1 MYYLIGYALGFC
13 LYHYLCP
20 LNYSTKYFFAHVI
33 HNIAVMAY
41 TIPTIMDVLSNPLS
55 QDMYIFIPEK
65 FCSFLAALHVYHL
78 IFYKTG
84 FDELYHHVLSVYFHF
99 FPLNRMLLASLFFMT
114 GLPGGVTYLML
125 ILVKY
130 NYITKL
136 TEKRISK
143 DLNLWVRMPGIL
155 FFASLLI
162 VNMYQN
168 YVLNSMMSTWQDLIT
183 LFFMVWNPIH
193 FTETI
198 IESFVKNKQD

>member
-1 MYYLIGYALGFC
+1 MYYLIGYTLGFC

-41 TIPTIMDVLSNPLS
+41 TLPTIIDVLNNPIR
-55 QDMYIFIPEK
+55 QDSYVFIPEK

-84 FDELYHHVLSVYFHF
+84 IDELYHHVLSVYFHF

-114 GLPGGVTYLML
+114 GLPGGITYLML

-130 NYITKL
+130 EYIQKM

-143 DLNLWVRMPGIL
+143 NLNLWCRMPFIL
-155 FFASLLI
+155 FFASILI
-162 VNMYQN
+162 LNLYNN
-168 YVLNSMMSTWQDLIT
+168 YVNFSNLPSIQDSLT
-183 LFFMVWNPIH
+183 LFFMIWNPIH

-198 IESFVKNKQD
+198 IESYVKNKQD